1 MCQQSRCAETRCRR
15 ARENREYVRRLLSE
29 REPAFLARLRCAVRQ
44 VELELARR
52 SSADGQRESPR
63 PCDLPRLCDLPRP
76 DDADA
81 DAPRQP

>member
-44 VELELARR
+44 VELEIARR
-52 SSADGQRESPR
+52 SSADGQCESS
-63 PCDLPRLCDLPRP
+63 RLCDSPRS
-76 DDADA
+76 DADA
-81 DAPRQP
+81 GAEVDVDAPPQPR